1 MSFDFTGGHAFHTHG
16 GNIIGGGYA
25 IKTNSSKTSG
35 KKKVSDNFENYVIP
49 IGLSNNILEVDNPL
63 QIEKYIESGPVPES
77 LYDKLLNIVN
87 IEHKEEKE
95 EEKEKEKE
103 KEEEKEKEKE
113 KEEEKEEEKEK
124 KPSKKLLN
132 KTKPV
137 KKSKQKKTKKHRS

>member
-25 IKTNSSKTSG
+25 IKTNSSKASG

-63 QIEKYIESGPVPES
+63 QVEKYIESGPVPES

-87 IEHKEEKE
+87 IEHKEED
-95 EEKEKEKE
+95 KEKE
-103 KEEEKEKEKE
+103 KEEEEK
-113 KEEEKEEEKEK
+113 
-124 KPSKKLLN
+124 PVKKLLN

-137 KKSKQKKTKKHRS
+137 KKTKQKKTKKRRS

>member
-25 IKTNSSKTSG
+25 IKTNSSKASG

-63 QIEKYIESGPVPES
+63 QVEKYIESGPVPES

-87 IEHKEEKE
+87 IEHKEEEEKEKDKDENDKEQEDKDKEKYKDKE
-95 EEKEKEKE
+95 EEK
-103 KEEEKEKEKE
+103 
-113 KEEEKEEEKEK
+113 
-124 KPSKKLLN
+124 PVKKLLN

-137 KKSKQKKTKKHRS
+137 KKSKQKKTKKRRS

>member
-1 MSFDFTGGHAFHTHG
+1 MSFDFTGGNAFHTHG

-25 IKTNSSKTSG
+25 IKTNSSKASG

-63 QIEKYIESGPVPES
+63 QVEKYIESGPVPES

-87 IEHKEEKE
+87 IEHKED
-95 EEKEKEKE
+95 EKE
-103 KEEEKEKEKE
+103 KEEQ
-113 KEEEKEEEKEK
+113 EEEKEENDKEEKYKDKEEEK
-124 KPSKKLLN
+124 PVKKLLN

-137 KKSKQKKTKKHRS
+137 KKSKQKKTKKRRS

>member
-25 IKTNSSKTSG
+25 IKTNSSKVSG

-63 QIEKYIESGPVPES
+63 QVEKYIESGPVPES

-87 IEHKEEKE
+87 IEHKEDEEQEDKEKEDKKEEDKE
-95 EEKEKEKE
+95 EEK
-103 KEEEKEKEKE
+103 
-113 KEEEKEEEKEK
+113 
-124 KPSKKLLN
+124 PVKKLLN

-137 KKSKQKKTKKHRS
+137 KKSKQKKTKKRRS

>member
-25 IKTNSSKTSG
+25 IKTNSSKASG

-63 QIEKYIESGPVPES
+63 QVEKYIESGPVPES

-87 IEHKEEKE
+87 IEHKED
-95 EEKEKEKE
+95 EKE
-103 KEEEKEKEKE
+103 KEEQ
-113 KEEEKEEEKEK
+113 EEEKEENDKEEKYKDKEEEK
-124 KPSKKLLN
+124 PVKKLLN

-137 KKSKQKKTKKHRS
+137 KKSKQKKTKKRRS